1 MDTEIIGM
9 EPEEIDG
16 VLGILAAVYKCD
28 VDEATRGLYHGIFA
42 KYTKEE
48 VSLAMDEYLEG
59 DDAAFFPKN
68 PGQITKFARKA
79 RNAKRLKYMPV
90 VQEVVSEIRGSLNSY
105 APMPKYSHPLID
117 DLVRRLG
124 YQRLCENTSA
134 ENQRLITFAA
144 KEMIEHEIDSGSDQ
158 YTAEAERRAI
168 AAEQKKLGNGGGG
181 QIGAG

>member
-1 MDTEIIGM
+1 MR
-9 EPEEIDG
+9 PELIQEL
-16 VLGILAAVYKCD
+16 VKKL
-28 VDEATRGLYHGIFA
+28 A
-42 KYTKEE
+42 KYYNYE
-48 VSLAMDEYLEG
+48 VSEVDYEFWFDVFYDCSEEEFKHAGREFIKTGAKFM
-59 DDAAFFPKN
+59 PKA
-68 PGQITKFARKA
+68 GELYQIVAKERD
-79 RNAKRLKYMPV
+79 AKRLKYMPV

-158 YTAEAERRAI
+158 YTAEAESRAI
-168 AAEQKKLGNGGGG
+168 ASEQKKIGNGGGKML
-181 QIGAG
+181 Q